1 MPKRFIICPSCHT
14 NLSFDIDLE
23 PGKILKIE
31 CPYCNKTGEIFSQ
44 ARIKELDFYPLNK
57 PFSYAKVIKN
67 EETIEKIYNVI
78 EPELTDE
85 EKRIVRILKNVL
97 ERKLDLTDEDFDLD
111 KIKPHL
117 PRKTRKFISS
127 IEESVNEKIFYYV
140 KKEVMGYGLID
151 PLMYDPNIEDISC
164 DGAGVP
170 IFLSHRIH
178 GSLKTNLQ
186 FDDEEYLYEYVNILA
201 QKCGKAITK
210 MSPMLDANLP
220 DGSRIQMTLGTEV
233 TAKGSTFSIR
243 KFHSNP
249 FTPLDLLNF
258 NTMSADILVYFWLV
272 IENRI
277 NALIAGQT
285 ASGKT
290 TVLNAFSFFIP
301 RNKKV
306 ISIEETREINLS
318 HPNWIPCVARSGS
331 GESTS
336 WELIGAIDLYD
347 LLKAALRQR
356 PEYLIVGEVRGEEA
370 YALFQAMSTGHA
382 TYSTIHADSTTKLIS
397 RLLYEPINIPRN
409 MLPSLDVVSFQAMAT
424 VNGERVRRCKKVV
437 EITGIDP
444 ETKELLINEVFNWD
458 SSSDQFIYSGKS
470 YILDR
475 ICHEKNMTRKQLIA
489 EMNRRKELLR
499 WMDINNI
506 RDFQDVSKMISKY
519 NNNPEKAVKSIKK
532 LIA

>member
-1 MPKRFIICPSCHT
+1 M
-14 NLSFDIDLE
+14 
-23 PGKILKIE
+23 
-31 CPYCNKTGEIFSQ
+31 
-44 ARIKELDFYPLNK
+44 
-57 PFSYAKVIKN
+57 
-67 EETIEKIYNVI
+67 
-78 EPELTDE
+78 
-85 EKRIVRILKNVL
+85 
-97 ERKLDLTDEDFDLD
+97 
-111 KIKPHL
+111 
-117 PRKTRKFISS
+117 
-127 IEESVNEKIFYYV
+127 
-140 KKEVMGYGLID
+140 
-151 PLMYDPNIEDISC
+151 
-164 DGAGVP
+164 
-170 IFLSHRIH
+170 SHRIH

-186 FDDEEYLYEYVNILA
+186 FDDEDYLYEYVNILA

-210 MSPMLDANLP
+210 LSPMLDANLP
-220 DGSRIQMTLGTEV
+220 DGSRIQMTLGAEV

-243 KFHSNP
+243 KFHANP
-249 FTPLDLLNF
+249 FTPVDLLNF
-258 NTMSADILVYFWLV
+258 NTMSADLLVYFWLV

-306 ISIEETREINLS
+306 VSIEETREINLS

-370 YALFQAMSTGHA
+370 YALFQAMSSGHA
-382 TYSTIHADSTTKLIS
+382 TYSTIHADSTTKLVS
-397 RLLYEPINIPRN
+397 RLVYEPINIPRH
-409 MLPSLDVVSFQAMAT
+409 MLPSLDVVSFEAMVT

-444 ETKELLINEVFNWD
+444 DTKELLINEVFKWD

-475 ICHEKNMTRKQLIA
+475 IANEKNMTRQELVD

-499 WMDINNI
+499 WMDINL
-506 RDFQDVSKMISKY
+506 S
-519 NNNPEKAVKSIKK
+519 
-532 LIA
+532 LIHI